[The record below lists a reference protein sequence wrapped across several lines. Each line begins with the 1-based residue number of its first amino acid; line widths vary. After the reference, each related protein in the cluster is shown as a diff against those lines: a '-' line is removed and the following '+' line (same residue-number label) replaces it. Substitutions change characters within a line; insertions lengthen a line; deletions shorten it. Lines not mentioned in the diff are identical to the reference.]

1 MGLDDRGFDDRRAR
15 GAAGEALAAAWYEAA
30 GYDVLDRNWRCRDG
44 ELDLVCRLGGTVV
57 FCEVKAR
64 RTAAYG
70 TPADAV
76 TAAKRRR
83 LRRLAAQWLADRHVR
98 CAVVRFDVAA
108 VTGDEIEVVVDAF

>member
-1 MGLDDRGFDDRRAR
+1 MNAKDELGQRG
-15 GAAGEALAAAWYEAA
+15 EQLAADFLEQS
-30 GYDVLDRNWRCRDG
+30 DLRILDRNWRCRDG

-108 VTGDEIEVVVDAF
+108 ITGDEIEVVADAF

>member
-1 MGLDDRGFDDRRAR
+1 VGLDDRGLDDRQAR

-30 GYDVLDRNWRCRDG
+30 GYDVLDRNWRCRTG

-57 FCEVKAR
+57 FCEVKTR

-70 TPADAV
+70 APADAV
-76 TAAKRRR
+76 TAVKRRR
-83 LRRLAAQWLADRHVR
+83 LRRLAAQWLADRRVR

-108 VTGDEIEVVVDAF
+108 VTGDEIEVVADAF